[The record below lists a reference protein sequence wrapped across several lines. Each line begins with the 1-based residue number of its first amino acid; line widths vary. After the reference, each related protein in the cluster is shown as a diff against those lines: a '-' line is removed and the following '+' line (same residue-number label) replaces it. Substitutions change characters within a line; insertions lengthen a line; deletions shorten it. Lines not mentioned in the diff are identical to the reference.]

1 MARGGL
7 DPVDVHSARASA
19 SPAKATANNETS
31 MMDEDVPNKYY
42 VENLPAKPFFLQA
55 VEDNGGVKADL
66 PATEDR

>member
-1 MARGGL
+1 
-7 DPVDVHSARASA
+7 
-19 SPAKATANNETS
+19 
-31 MMDEDVPNKYY
+31 MDEDVPNKYY